1 MGDQDRLDVMPSRMV
16 LQGIKEKLSAAKT
29 GHSLLKR
36 KSDAIKVALNRILK
50 EILVVKRRVGGEIR
64 DATFSHTEA
73 VWGAGDFNGQ
83 VIESTN
89 SSPPAYTVRAKLDN
103 IAGVRIPIF
112 ERAPPMQGQKQVT
125 VGLSRGGKQ
134 VQKCKEM
141 FTKTLDDLVYLASLQ
156 TSLTTLDAAL
166 KITNRRVNALEF
178 VVIPKLENTI
188 TYIKSE
194 LDELER
200 EDTYRIKKVKDLRSK
215 DAEEAEPGQVVQ
227 HPSERTDKGG
237 QRSEEQEKSAL
248 DEFAGAQGDDVLDLF
263 EK

>member
-1 MGDQDRLDVMPSRMV
+1 VMPSRMV
-16 LQGIKEKLSAAKT
+16 LQGIKEKTSAAKT

-50 EILVVKRRVGGEIR
+50 EILVVKRRVGTGLR
-64 DATFSHTEA
+64 DAAFSHTEA

-83 VIESTN
+83 VLESTN
-89 SSPPAYTVRAKLDN
+89 SSLPAYMVRAKLDN
-103 IAGVRIPIF
+103 IAGVKIPIF
-112 ERAPPMQGQKQVT
+112 ERAPIQNQKPVT
-125 VGLSRGGKQ
+125 VGISRGGKQ

-156 TSLTTLDAAL
+156 TSLQTLDVAL

-215 DAEEAEPGQVVQ
+215 DSEEAEPGQVVQ
-227 HPSERTDKGG
+227 DKSERIDRGG
-237 QRSEEQEKSAL
+237 RVEEPEKSAL
-248 DEFAGAQGDDVLDLF
+248 DPYGGDKDDNVDNYLL
-263 EK
+263 E